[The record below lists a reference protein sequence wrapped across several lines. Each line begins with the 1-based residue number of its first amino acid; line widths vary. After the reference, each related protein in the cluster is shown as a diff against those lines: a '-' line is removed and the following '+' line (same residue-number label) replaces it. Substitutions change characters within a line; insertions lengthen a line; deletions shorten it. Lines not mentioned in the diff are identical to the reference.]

1 MKIYE
6 QPGRSDAAGDE
17 YGTATGDDLERDRLS
32 LDPNMKRRP
41 LVLRKTGVLMSN
53 AEPTW
58 S

>member
-6 QPGRSDAAGDE
+6 QPGRSDAAGAE

-53 AEPTW
+53 AEPTR